1 MNVTAKEVKIN
12 KPEKLGWVWHFMILI
27 LNGQQSTETPAW
39 NNLHL
44 PLVLIKFCEITVFIK

>member
-44 PLVLIKFCEITVFIK
+44 PLVLIKFCEITVK